1 MRPVLSFFH
10 FEVLSCCRYVWD
22 YTFNERLKVNPKGAK
37 ILLTEAPMNPK
48 QNREKMIEVMFEKYG
63 FDSVY
68 IAIQAVLVLYAQGLL
83 TGVVCDSGDGVT
95 HIVPVYQG
103 FSLPHLTGR
112 LDVAGRSITKYLIKL
127 LLLRGYA
134 FNRTADMDTVRE
146 IKEKLCYVGYDIPQ
160 ERRLAEETTVLVDQL
175 RLEKK
180 KVFWVL
186 LFWF

>member
-1 MRPVLSFFH
+1 MVGRPIMRY
-10 FEVLSCCRYVWD
+10 EVNAVEGIEVKDIMVGTEAQKLRQMLQITYPLDNGIIRNWQDMEYVWD

-95 HIVPVYQG
+95 HIVPVYQVCS
-103 FSLPHLTGR
+103 SLSLSLSLSLSRPR
-112 LDVAGRSITKYLIKL
+112 RRASRC
-127 LLLRGYA
+127 
-134 FNRTADMDTVRE
+134 RT
-146 IKEKLCYVGYDIPQ
+146 
-160 ERRLAEETTVLVDQL
+160 
-175 RLEKK
+175 
-180 KVFWVL
+180 
-186 LFWF
+186 